1 MEMRKLLFNP
11 FRRER
16 KERDLDDEI
25 RFYVETLAEEK
36 TRAGMAPDE
45 ALRAARI
52 QFGGIEQV
60 KEQVRDVRPGAWL
73 STILQDLR
81 YAARGLWNNP
91 GFAVV
96 VVLSL
101 GIGIGANTAMFSVL
115 NAVLLKP
122 LPVARPEQLFA
133 LSNPLSRSSVKNI
146 FSYPMFERMR
156 NVAGN
161 NGIAAT
167 SRVATV
173 RALVEGDRE
182 PEPESAQLV
191 SGEFFALAG
200 LSPALGR
207 MIGQEDNRSG
217 GGQPVAVISHDLWL
231 RRFGGSAA
239 GVLGRGIA
247 LNGSHFTIVGVAPAG
262 FTGMWLESRTDV
274 WIPLVMQQAVHYSQN
289 FSSMN
294 ADNDK
299 PWVDQD
305 GILWLN
311 LIVRTKQNAAALDTV
326 FRQSVAQMAEQIGNA
341 EIRRLALQQRLSLDP
356 IAQGFSGFLRRQFTG
371 PLFAL
376 MAMVALVLL
385 IACANTANLL
395 LARANR
401 RQREIALRLAL
412 GAGRGR
418 LIRQLL
424 TESLLL
430 ASIATAAGLAF
441 SNAASELLVRTA
453 LGTTLGTTA
462 GPTPISTGAD
472 ARVLGFTV
480 ALSVFTTLLFGLTPA
495 FRATRIDLEGALR
508 AGARGVREGARIN
521 TQKLLVVS
529 QMALAL
535 ILAVTAVWFADSLRH
550 LGNVRLG
557 FDKEHV
563 VTAWINP
570 QSAGYPSDQLQQL
583 YRRLVASVEA
593 APGVRSAS
601 VAMCGLASGCRDI
614 SDLRIVGYD
623 ARPGEQVLVQENYVG
638 TEYFSTVGMRLLSG
652 RNFSDRDSKDGA
664 SVAIVSESM
673 ARRYFPAG
681 NAIGHRFGYTDIDAK
696 PGTEIVG
703 IVEDARV
710 NSVRD
715 EPPLMAY
722 YPIRQGTVYGGS
734 LEVRVTGDP
743 AARVSEIRK
752 AVMGVEPDLPIER
765 ITVLSEQ
772 VSGNLRQDR
781 LIMWLT
787 SAFGLLA
794 LGLGCFGL
802 YGVMSYAVARR
813 IGELGIRLALGAAE
827 SGLFRMVFG
836 ESLALIGAGLALGV
850 PCIFAVARL
859 VSGILFDVRANDP
872 VLVGLAALALSA
884 TAALT
889 AYFPARRASQISPVA
904 ALRYE

>member
-1 MEMRKLLFNP
+1 MKKLLFNP
-11 FRRER
+11 FQRQRR
-16 KERDLDDEI
+16 ERDLDDEI

-36 TRAGMAPDE
+36 TRAGMTPDE
-45 ALRAARI
+45 ALRSARI

-73 STILQDLR
+73 GTILQDLR
-81 YAARGLWNNP
+81 YAVRGLRNHP
-91 GFAVV
+91 GFALV

-101 GIGIGANTAMFSVL
+101 GIGIGANTALFSVL
-115 NAVLLKP
+115 NAVLLRP
-122 LPVARPEQLFA
+122 LPVSHPEQLFA
-133 LSNPLSRSSVKNI
+133 LSNPLSPSSVKNI

-156 NVAGN
+156 NVAGG
-161 NGIAAT
+161 NGIAAM
-167 SRVATV
+167 SRVETV
-173 RALVEGDRE
+173 RVRVDGDRE
-182 PEPESAQLV
+182 PEPGSVQLV
-191 SGEFFALAG
+191 SGEFFGLAG

-207 MIGQEDNRSG
+207 MIGPEDNHVE
-217 GGQPVAVISHDLWL
+217 GGQPVAVISHDLWQ
-231 RRFGGSAA
+231 RRFGGST

-247 LNGSHFTIVGVAPAG
+247 LNDSHFTIVGVAPAG
-262 FTGMWLESRTDV
+262 FKGIWLESRTDIWV
-274 WIPLVMQQAVHYSQN
+274 PLVMQQAVRYSQN
-289 FSSMN
+289 FSAN
-294 ADNDK
+294 DADTDK
-299 PWVDQD
+299 PWVDQE
-305 GILWLN
+305 GIRWLN
-311 LIVRTKQNAAALDTV
+311 LMTRTKAHAAAVDTV
-326 FRQSVAQMAEQIGNA
+326 FRQWIAQLAEQIGDP
-341 EIRRLALQQRLSLDP
+341 EMRRLVLRQRLSFD
-356 IAQGFSGFLRRQFTG
+356 AVGQGFSGFLRRQFTG

-401 RQREIALRLAL
+401 RQREIAVRLAL

-441 SNAASELLVRTA
+441 SNGASELLVRMA
-453 LGTTLGTTA
+453 LGTTA

-480 ALSVFTTLLFGLTPA
+480 ALSVSTTLLFGLAPA
-495 FRATRIDLEGALR
+495 FRATRVDLEGALR

-563 VTAWINP
+563 VTVWINP

-583 YRRLVASVEA
+583 YRRLVGNAEA
-593 APGVRSAS
+593 VPGVRSAS
-601 VAMCGLASGCRDI
+601 LAMCGLASGCRDI
-614 SDLRIVGYD
+614 SDIKIAGYD

-652 RNFSDRDSKDGA
+652 RNFTDRDTKDSAG
-664 SVAIVSESM
+664 VAIVSEGV
-673 ARRYFPAG
+673 AHRYFPAG
-681 NAIGHRFGYTDIDAK
+681 NAIGHRFGYTDTGAK
-696 PGTEIVG
+696 TGTEIVG
-703 IVEDARV
+703 IVEEARV
-710 NSVRD
+710 NSARD

-722 YPIRQGTVYGGS
+722 YPIQQGTVYGGS
-734 LEVRVTGDP
+734 LEVRVTGD
-743 AARVSEIRK
+743 AVARVPEIRK
-752 AVMGVEPDLPIER
+752 AVMGVDPNLPIVR

-787 SAFGLLA
+787 SGFGLLA

-813 IGELGIRLALGAAE
+813 IGDLGIRLALGAAE

-836 ESLALIGAGLALGV
+836 ESLALIGAGLALGL
-850 PCIFAVARL
+850 PCLFAISRL

-872 VLVGLAALALSA
+872 VLMGLAALALSS

>member
-1 MEMRKLLFNP
+1 
-11 FRRER
+11 
-16 KERDLDDEI
+16 
-25 RFYVETLAEEK
+25 
-36 TRAGMAPDE
+36 
-45 ALRAARI
+45 
-52 QFGGIEQV
+52 
-60 KEQVRDVRPGAWL
+60 
-73 STILQDLR
+73 
-81 YAARGLWNNP
+81 
-91 GFAVV
+91 
-96 VVLSL
+96 VLSL
-101 GIGIGANTAMFSVL
+101 GIGIGANTALFSVL
-115 NAVLLKP
+115 NAVLLRP
-122 LPVARPEQLFA
+122 LPVSHPEQLFA
-133 LSNPLSRSSVKNI
+133 LSMPLSRSSVKDI
-146 FSYPMFERMR
+146 FSYPFFERMR
-156 NVAGN
+156 DVAGD
-161 NGIAAT
+161 NGIAAM

-173 RALVEGDRE
+173 RALVDGDRE
-182 PEPESAQLV
+182 AEPEAVQLV

-207 MIGQEDNRSG
+207 MIGPDDNRTG
-217 GGQPVAVISHDLWL
+217 GGQPVAVISHDLWQ
-231 RRFGGSAA
+231 RRFGRSS
-239 GVLGRGIA
+239 GVLGRGMA

-262 FTGMWLESRTDV
+262 FTGIWLESRTDV

-294 ADNDK
+294 SDNDK
-299 PWVDQD
+299 PWIDQD

-311 LIVRTKQNAAALDTV
+311 LIVRTKANEAALDTV

-341 EIRRLALQQRLSLDP
+341 EGRRLALQQRLSLDP

-385 IACANTANLL
+385 LACANTANLL

-441 SNAASELLVRTA
+441 ANAGSGLLVRTA
-453 LGTTLGTTA
+453 LGTTA

-480 ALSVFTTLLFGLTPA
+480 ALSVFTTLLFGLVPA
-495 FRATRIDLEGALR
+495 FRATRVDLESALR

-529 QMALAL
+529 QMALTL
-535 ILAVTAVWFADSLRH
+535 ILAVTAIWFADSLRN
-550 LGNVRLG
+550 LANVRLG
-557 FDKEHV
+557 FDEQHV
-563 VTAWINP
+563 VTVRINP
-570 QSAGYPSDQLQQL
+570 QSAGVPDEQLTGL
-583 YRRLVASVEA
+583 YRRLVASADAV
-593 APGVRSAS
+593 PCVRSTA
-601 VAMCGLASGCRDI
+601 VAMCGLAVSCRDVADI
-614 SDLRIVGYD
+614 RIAGYD
-623 ARPGEQVLVQENYVG
+623 ARPGEQVTVQENRVSPG
-638 TEYFSTVGMRLLSG
+638 YFSTVGIQLLAG
-652 RNFSDRDSKDGA
+652 RSFTDRDTKDGPR
-664 SVAIVSESM
+664 VAIVSESV
-673 ARRYFPAG
+673 ARRYFPDG
-681 NAIGHRFGYTDIDAK
+681 DAIGHRFGYTDTGAK
-696 PGTEIVG
+696 VDTEIVG
-703 IVEDARV
+703 VVEDARV
-710 NSVRD
+710 NGARD
-715 EPPLMAY
+715 EPPAMAY
-722 YPIRQGTVYGGS
+722 YPIQQSTVYGGS

-743 AARVSEIRK
+743 AARMAEIRN
-752 AVMGVEPDLPIER
+752 AVMRVDRNLPITG
-765 ITVLSEQ
+765 ITALSEQ

-787 SAFGLLA
+787 SGFGLLA

-836 ESLALIGAGLALGV
+836 ESLALIGAGLALGL
-850 PCIFAVARL
+850 PCVFAAARL
-859 VSGILFDVRANDP
+859 VSGVLFDVRANDP
-872 VLVGLAALALSA
+872 VLVGLAVLALSA

>member
-1 MEMRKLLFNP
+1 
-11 FRRER
+11 
-16 KERDLDDEI
+16 
-25 RFYVETLAEEK
+25 
-36 TRAGMAPDE
+36 
-45 ALRAARI
+45 
-52 QFGGIEQV
+52 
-60 KEQVRDVRPGAWL
+60 
-73 STILQDLR
+73 
-81 YAARGLWNNP
+81 
-91 GFAVV
+91 VV

-101 GIGIGANTAMFSVL
+101 GIGIGANTALFSVL
-115 NAVLLKP
+115 NAVMLRP
-122 LPVARPEQLFA
+122 LPVSHPEQLFS
-133 LSNPLSRSSVKNI
+133 LNNPLSRSSVKNI

-156 NVAGN
+156 EVAGN
-161 NGIAAT
+161 NGIAAM
-167 SRVATV
+167 SRVAAV
-173 RALVEGDRE
+173 RALVDGDRE
-182 PEPESAQLV
+182 TEPDSLQLV
-191 SGEFFALAG
+191 SGEFFELAG

-207 MIGQEDNRSG
+207 MIVPEDNRTG
-217 GGQPVAVISHDLWL
+217 GGQPVAVISHDLWQ
-231 RRFGGSAA
+231 RRFGGSAR
-239 GVLGRGIA
+239 VLDRGIA

-262 FTGMWLESRTDV
+262 FTGIWIESPTDI

-289 FSSMN
+289 FRSTN
-294 ADNDK
+294 ADADK
-299 PWVDQD
+299 PWIAQD
-305 GILWLN
+305 GIFWLN
-311 LIVRTKQNAAALDTV
+311 LIVRTRKNAAALDTV
-326 FRQSVAQMAEQIGNA
+326 FRQWVAQTVEQIGNA
-341 EIRRLALQQRLSLDP
+341 EARRPALQQRLSLEP
-356 IAQGFSGFLRRQFTG
+356 VTQGFSGFPRRQFTG

-385 IACANTANLL
+385 IACMNTANLL

-401 RQREIALRLAL
+401 RQREIAVRLAL

-441 SNAASELLVRTA
+441 SNAASELLVRT
-453 LGTTLGTTA
+453 TLGTTA

-480 ALSVFTTLLFGLTPA
+480 ALSLFTTLLFGLAPA
-495 FRATRIDLEGALR
+495 FRATRVDLEGALR
-508 AGARGVREGARIN
+508 AGARGVREGARIG

-529 QMALAL
+529 RIALAL
-535 ILAVTAVWFADSLRH
+535 ILAVTAIWFADSLRH
-550 LGNVRLG
+550 LGNARLG

-563 VTAWINP
+563 VTVWIDP
-570 QSAGYPSDQLQQL
+570 QSAGYPSDHLQEL
-583 YRRLVASVEA
+583 YRRLVESVEA

-601 VAMCGLASGCRDI
+601 VAMCGLATSCRDI
-614 SDLRIVGYD
+614 SDIRIVGYD

-652 RNFSDRDSKDGA
+652 RDFNDRDTNDSA
-664 SVAIVSESM
+664 CIAIVSESM
-673 ARRYFPAG
+673 ARRYFPGG
-681 NAIGHRFGYTDIDAK
+681 NAIGHRFGYTDIGAK
-696 PGTEIVG
+696 PGAEIVG
-703 IVEDARV
+703 IVGDARV
-710 NSVRD
+710 NSARE
-715 EPPLMAY
+715 EPPLMAF
-722 YPIRQGTVYGGS
+722 YPIQQGTVYGGS

-752 AVMGVEPDLPIER
+752 AVIGVDRNLPIQR

-787 SAFGLLA
+787 TGFGLLA

-827 SGLFRMVFG
+827 SRLFRMVFG
-836 ESLALIGAGLALGV
+836 ESLALIGAGLALGL
-850 PCIFAVARL
+850 PCVFAVARL
-859 VSGILFDVRANDP
+859 VSGIHFDVKANDP